1 MAHEGLMVDILPI
14 SPPCQA
20 FSPANT
26 APSLA
31 NDTAN
36 IAANMETGN
45 CLDIA
50 RPSIATLEQISGL
63 MSSGHTSGKHSEY
76 RGKLISQFISRDYNV
91 AWKNTSLAGLGLPK
105 PTKRLFIM
113 LASW

>member
-1 MAHEGLMVDILPI
+1 MAHEGLKIGILPI
-14 SPPCQA
+14 SPPCQV

-26 APSLA
+26 APNLA

-36 IAANMETGN
+36 IAANMGIGN

-50 RPSIATLEQISGL
+50 RPRIVTLGQISGL
-63 MSSGHTSGKHSEY
+63 ISSGHTSAKHSEY
-76 RGKLISQFISRDYNV
+76 WGKLISQFTSRDYNA

-105 PTKRLFIM
+105 PRKRLFMM